1 MTQLRAIILICMS
14 LLLPACSGG
23 AVVFAPTPLP
33 PELTPNEFTHPSGA
47 FSVLLPR
54 TWSLHEQAS
63 SVFASA
69 SFSPPESEASL
80 VQISVVNLGR
90 DISTDELGELMT
102 TYQTQVRP
110 DIERYTEQDR
120 QAMGDGSWRMSGLR
134 QTLSGDTQQ
143 LNTFIQRSGTLFL
156 VMDVIVP
163 QEATLRSNTQ
173 TIINTLAIAES
184 DATVDLPVADL
195 TVLSGASVAPISVVN
210 LSTWTTPTGIFYVT
224 GEVRNSDDNPISELP
239 VRVQLLTTAG
249 DVVADAGDIV
259 MGHAIESGGFA
270 PFSVRFGQGQPS
282 NASQY
287 QISLGADNYTPQEQ
301 AVIGFPTLS
310 WTDETQSNA
319 DGALF
324 ITGSVTNTG
333 TDDLL
338 SPRAIVTL
346 FDESG
351 RVIAAGFADA
361 NTTILPAG
369 ESADFTVLISE
380 LGGAPA
386 NYVVNVQALP
396 CDASCE

>member
-1 MTQLRAIILICMS
+1 
-14 LLLPACSGG
+14 
-23 AVVFAPTPLP
+23 
-33 PELTPNEFTHPSGA
+33 
-47 FSVLLPR
+47 
-54 TWSLHEQAS
+54 
-63 SVFASA
+63 
-69 SFSPPESEASL
+69 
-80 VQISVVNLGR
+80 
-90 DISTDELGELMT
+90 
-102 TYQTQVRP
+102 
-110 DIERYTEQDR
+110 
-120 QAMGDGSWRMSGLR
+120 
-134 QTLSGDTQQ
+134 
-143 LNTFIQRSGTLFL
+143 
-156 VMDVIVP
+156 
-163 QEATLRSNTQ
+163 
-173 TIINTLAIAES
+173 
-184 DATVDLPVADL
+184 
-195 TVLSGASVAPISVVN
+195 
-210 LSTWTTPTGIFYVT
+210 
-224 GEVRNSDDNPISELP
+224 
-239 VRVQLLTTAG
+239 
-249 DVVADAGDIV
+249 IV